1 MNVES
6 DESVLDEVM
15 SQEEESEG
23 EDLAETEALKARS
36 EPMEEEEEAGLRVE
50 DIDSFWLQRRIGEY
64 EKDAEKAQALA
75 EKVLE
80 ALRNSDERE
89 SEAQLVELVGLDHP
103 DLISL
108 LLSNRAKIAYVIRWR
123 QAESEAA
130 RHAIAEELLADASLD
145 GASVLKALEANRST
159 KEWGLSRNELA
170 GTERVERH
178 TPKEQGAKL
187 DAEALREEEM
197 LGVAAELNVPKPKAQ
212 LSLSDLAFAAGS
224 HVMSNKYSDPE
235 YLNSHRLVAV
245 EDMPEWFHKGFDG
258 VKKLN
263 LVQSQVYECAM
274 LSSVGLW
281 WECDCRRTCCC
292 APRRELERRTWR

>member
-36 EPMEEEEEAGLRVE
+36 EPMEEEEETGLRVE

-187 DAEALREEEM
+187 DAE
-197 LGVAAELNVPKPKAQ
+197 
-212 LSLSDLAFAAGS
+212 
-224 HVMSNKYSDPE
+224 
-235 YLNSHRLVAV
+235 
-245 EDMPEWFHKGFDG
+245 
-258 VKKLN
+258 
-263 LVQSQVYECAM
+263 
-274 LSSVGLW
+274 
-281 WECDCRRTCCC
+281 
-292 APRRELERRTWR
+292 